1 MNTDNDMVDESWQ
14 RHITAAE
21 HLGVDPWELR
31 VEELHA
37 GAGRALTVDVGGR
50 AYVHRDAQGREL
62 VRRPFGWLYD
72 DTKAVAA

>member
-1 MNTDNDMVDESWQ
+1 MVDESW
-14 RHITAAE
+14 RKHTVEAE

-50 AYVHRDAQGREL
+50 AYVHRDAQGRE
-62 VRRPFGWLYD
+62 VARRPFGWLYGE
-72 DTKAVAA
+72 TAHEVAA